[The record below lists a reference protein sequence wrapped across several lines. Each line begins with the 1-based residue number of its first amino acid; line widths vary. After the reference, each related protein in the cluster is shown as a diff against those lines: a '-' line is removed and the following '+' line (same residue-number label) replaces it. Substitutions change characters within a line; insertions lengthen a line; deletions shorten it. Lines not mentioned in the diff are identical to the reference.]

1 MRLWGAAGRSGT
13 RRAASPRGVSVGGS
27 RRRAVWVLASVM
39 LTATVG
45 IGAYASGV
53 RAASAGS
60 GPRAPTQLT
69 GADWMAFGP
78 KEKDAYLNGFIAGA
92 AAEQARAGA
101 EADAGAPDSTAVS
114 SGAIERLRGA
124 KQLRFSYAPSVYA
137 VQIDDYYW
145 WTDHRTTPIVD
156 VMITLN
162 RRMKHGDQ

>member
-1 MRLWGAAGRSGT
+1 
-13 RRAASPRGVSVGGS
+13 VGGS
-27 RRRAVWVLASVM
+27 RRGAVWVLGSVA
-39 LTATVG
+39 LAATVG

-60 GPRAPTQLT
+60 GPRGPTQLT

-92 AAEQARAGA
+92 AAEQVRAGA
-101 EADAGAPDSTAVS
+101 AADAGTPDSTAMS
-114 SGAIERLRGA
+114 SGAIERLRST

-162 RRMKHGDQ
+162 RRMKSGDQ